1 VIEARAK
8 RANVDRRE
16 DCKRGDEE
24 SGCSTH
30 RGVPSFEDVLYA
42 FKNVGPR
49 TMSNPLQ
56 HRDGAPVALITA
68 TVMLGLTMA
77 IIDTTI
83 VNVAIDT
90 IGGNLGATVDEVA
103 WVATGYILATVV
115 VMPLNG
121 WLTALLGRKTFYAI
135 SLALFTV
142 ASLLCGTARSI
153 WVLVFYRIVQGLGGG
168 ALQPTAQAIMFETF
182 PPERRGAAMAIFGMA
197 AMVGPAIGPTLGGW
211 IVDNASWPLIFYIN
225 VPIGIVAFF
234 MTLAF
239 IPSPK
244 YIAKP
249 KGGIDWIG
257 LGLLTAGLA
266 SLQFVLEQGERD
278 DWFSSQTI
286 VVLTLVS
293 TATLV
298 AFVVKTLRDR
308 HPIVDLKVFKFRSFS
323 VGSLLGVVMGFG
335 LYGTALILPLFFQSL
350 LGFTAFDTGLALMP
364 GAFATALSM
373 LIIGRI
379 LNRIDGRW
387 SILFGTLLF
396 AWSTWLLGGL
406 TVQAGYWEV
415 FWPRLVQGFA
425 LGFLFVPLTT
435 ISLGDVPVPELAGA
449 TGLFTLVR
457 QLGGSLG
464 IAILTT
470 MLTHQTAV
478 AWSLLASGVTQTH
491 GYSVGQLTQMVSQQ
505 SAMIAYNYLFRA
517 TAVVFVLSTPLI
529 FLIKDRRR
537 TRTPAVNTE

>member
-1 VIEARAK
+1 MASSLAALNPPRVQ
-8 RANVDRRE
+8 
-16 DCKRGDEE
+16 
-24 SGCSTH
+24 H
-30 RGVPSFEDVLYA
+30 
-42 FKNVGPR
+42 GP
-49 TMSNPLQ
+49 
-56 HRDGAPVALITA
+56 PVALITI
-68 TVMLGLTMA
+68 TVMLGMIMA
-77 IIDTTI
+77 IIDSTI
-83 VNVAIDT
+83 VNVALNT

-103 WVATGYILATVV
+103 WVATGYILANVV

-121 WLTALLGRKTFYAI
+121 WLTALFGRKAFYAA
-135 SLALFTV
+135 SLVLFTV
-142 ASLLCGTARSI
+142 ASFFCGTARSI
-153 WVLVFYRIVQGLGGG
+153 WVLVFYRVIQGLGGG
-168 ALQPTAQAIMFETF
+168 ALQPTAQAILFETF
-182 PPERRGAAMAIFGMA
+182 PVERRGAAMAIFGMG

-225 VPIGIVAFF
+225 VPIGIAAFL

-239 IPSPK
+239 IPHPK

-278 DWFSSQTI
+278 DWFGSQTI
-286 VVLTLVS
+286 VLLT
-293 TATLV
+293 AIAAV
-298 AFVVKTLRDR
+298 ALIVFVIKTLRDK
-308 HPIVDLKVFKFRSFS
+308 HPIVDLKVFRFRSFS
-323 VGSLLGVVMGFG
+323 VGSFLGIIMGFG
-335 LYGTALILPLFFQSL
+335 LFGTALILPLFFQTL

-364 GAFATALSM
+364 GALSTAASM

-387 SILFGTLLF
+387 SIVFGTLLF

-406 TVQAGYWEV
+406 TVQAGYWDV

-435 ISLGDVPVPELAGA
+435 ISLGDVPVSEMAGA
-449 TGLFTLVR
+449 TGVFTLLR

-470 MLTHQTAV
+470 LLTHQTAI
-478 AWSLLASGVTQTH
+478 AWNVLASGVTQTH
-491 GYSVGQLTQMVSQQ
+491 GYPVQQLTQMVSQQ
-505 SAMIAYNYLFRA
+505 ASMIAYNYLFRV
-517 TAVVFVLSTPLI
+517 TAVVFVLSTPLV
-529 FLIKDRRR
+529 FLIKRQVIRAV
-537 TRTPAVNTE
+537 PAAAGAE